1 MTNDQPEGEGSRK
14 FRAGNRVRHPKWGLG
29 RISRVSGS
37 GDSTSV
43 IVDFHEEGFKKLA
56 LKHAKLTRVR
66 APGGG
71 GKASPPAPVSKTR
84 KPAPK
89 AVTKD
94 KDDEEEEVIVPD

>member
-1 MTNDQPEGEGSRK
+1 MTNKQPEGESTPK

-43 IVDFHEEGFKKLA
+43 IVDFNEEGFKKLA
-56 LKHAKLTRVR
+56 LKHAKLTRVG
-66 APGGG
+66 APARPR
-71 GKASPPAPVSKTR
+71 KASAPAPKAK

-89 AVTKD
+89 PAHKD
-94 KDDEEEEVIVPD
+94 EDDEEEEVIVPG